1 MSSLI
6 IQELAFD
13 FMHTCSRSTQDR
25 QRNLEK
31 HLEAERIDD
40 QINSKSEKQKTE
52 KSVGSDYPKPSGQIN
67 TLKKPDYLTLYNTL
81 RSLGA
86 SMYQRSCFQGLKIHS
101 GIGLSDP

>member
-31 HLEAERIDD
+31 HLEVEKIDT
-40 QINSKSEKQKTE
+40 QINFKSEMLKTE
-52 KSVGSDYPKPSGQIN
+52 NSVGSDNPNGSRRIN
-67 TLKKPDYLTLYNTL
+67 TPKNPDYPTLFNTCQIL
-81 RSLGA
+81 SA
-86 SMYQRSCFQGLKIHS
+86 NITQRAYFRGMKFA
-101 GIGLSDP
+101 